1 MAGHISIP
9 PPRRTTASRVGV
21 VALRILLVLVPPFT
35 LGFLAFVPLVRVAAV
50 RRRAADWALCCIVAL
65 LSVVGFA
72 LIGTDSSDNGWQTAL
87 GMIDILGLA
96 LICPVYFLVA
106 ELRWHNRRYAP
117 VYRPVPGYPQPQPLP
132 QPQPHQYPAP
142 YQYPNAG
149 VPPYSAP
156 PSTPVPRPV
165 PVAVAVPASMPP
177 SMPASPSPSGG
188 RIDQV
193 RAELDELSAYLHAQE
208 QEQEQ

>member
-1 MAGHISIP
+1 MAGHIPIP

-132 QPQPHQYPAP
+132 QPHQYPAP